1 MRVIVAGAS
10 GLIGSHLV
18 SFLTQTGHRVDRLV
32 RKEVASENTDIL
44 WNPAEHLLGTEEL
57 AGADA
62 DVCLSG
68 ASIAEGRWT
77 PERKRLLRES
87 RIQTVAL
94 LSRCMAAMDE
104 PPGVLVCASAVGF
117 YGADRGGEILMEE
130 SRPGD
135 DFLAKLCVDWE
146 AAAAPAR
153 EKGIRVIHLRF
164 GLVLS
169 RAGGAL
175 SKLLLP
181 FKLGL
186 GGVIGDG
193 TQYMSWLSLD
203 EAVSIIDFILQSD
216 EIEGVVNAVSP
227 SPVTNREFTSTLSKV
242 LRRPALIP
250 LPKPFVRLAF
260 GEMGENLLLASQ
272 RAVPRQLEAAGYR
285 FRHPDLRPALEHVLR
300 AA

>member
-1 MRVIVAGAS
+1 
-10 GLIGSHLV
+10 
-18 SFLTQTGHRVDRLV
+18 
-32 RKEVASENTDIL
+32 
-44 WNPAEHLLGTEEL
+44 
-57 AGADA
+57 
-62 DVCLSG
+62 
-68 ASIAEGRWT
+68 
-77 PERKRLLRES
+77 
-87 RIQTVAL
+87 
-94 LSRCMAAMDE
+94 
-104 PPGVLVCASAVGF
+104 
-117 YGADRGGEILMEE
+117 MEE